1 MNDYILKAS
10 RLIGEIQQLSILV
23 HMQTEMGCE
32 VNFSSNVAEFTFQ
45 FTPTKEIFKKRFNEI
60 PPEELI
66 ESQFYVNVK
75 AGIRNDT
82 ELKQQRTLTKL
93 LKIKRLLINA
103 LKEKGIDYGKLDYT
117 IETVEYKRYVI

>member
-10 RLIGEIQQLSILV
+10 RLIGEIQQLSVLV

-32 VNFSSNVAEFTFQ
+32 FRFTSHVAEVEFF
-45 FTPTKEIFKKRFNEI
+45 FAPTKELFDQRFNRF
-60 PPEELI
+60 PPEQLI
-66 ESQFYVNVK
+66 RTDFYINEK
-75 AGIRNDT
+75 EGIRNDT
-82 ELKQQRTLTKL
+82 ELEKQGTLTKL

-117 IETVEYKRYVI
+117 IKTVEYKQYVI

>member
-32 VNFSSNVAEFTFQ
+32 VDYSSNVAEVMFWLA
-45 FTPTKEIFKKRFNEI
+45 PTKEAFKKRFKDI
-60 PPEELI
+60 VPEEILHTSFYI
-66 ESQFYVNVK
+66 RYETWNNTES
-75 AGIRNDT
+75 
-82 ELKQQRTLTKL
+82 KQQKTLTKL

-103 LKEKGIDYGKLDYT
+103 LKEKNIDYGTLDYT

>member
-10 RLIGEIQQLSILV
+10 RLIGEIQQLSVLV

-32 VNFSSNVAEFTFQ
+32 VKFSSNVAEVDFKMA
-45 FTPTKEIFKKRFNEI
+45 PTKEIFHNRFK
-60 PPEELI
+60 PVKPEELTI
-66 ESQFYVNVK
+66 SRFYIDIK
-75 AGIRNDT
+75 AGYRNDND
-82 ELKQQRTLTKL
+82 LNQQKTLTKL

-103 LKEKGIDYGKLDYT
+103 LKAKGIDYGKLDYT

>member
-10 RLIGEIQQLSILV
+10 RLIGEIQQLAVLV

-32 VNFSSNVAEFTFQ
+32 VNFTSNVAEFTLCLA
-45 FTPTKEIFKKRFNEI
+45 PTKEIFEKRFQKMV
-60 PPEELI
+60 PEEI
-66 ESQFYVNVK
+66 IKTSFYIHPDYWN
-75 AGIRNDT
+75 NT
-82 ELKQQRTLTKL
+82 EQKQQRTLTKL